1 VDFKK
6 KPKTEFKNLDNLT
19 EEEAR
24 EEVEALRGGLEYHN
38 YLYYIKHEPRIS
50 DAVYDKLFRRL
61 QNLEEAFPAL
71 RSENSPTQKIGAAP
85 LDKLK
90 KVSHTLPMLS
100 LNTALNEDE
109 ARDFDDF
116 IRRNIGK
123 KSVSY
128 TLEPKFDGL
137 SVEVVYEHGI
147 FKYGATRGD
156 GTEGEDI
163 SPNLKTVGP
172 VIMRLQKQNSDKIP
186 AFLALRGEVFMPKGK
201 FLKLNRKRIER
212 GEEPFANPRN
222 TAAGI
227 MRQLDPKK
235 VADKPLD
242 IVFYEILRIEGITFS
257 SHWEEL
263 QQFPRWGLKTDP
275 LNTKCTSFSEIQSF
289 HRKLEEEREDLHY
302 EIDGVVIKLDDLAE
316 RERLGTRQRSPRW
329 ALAWKFPPKKEVTRL
344 EDIVVQ
350 VGRTGIL
357 TPVALFQPVDVGGV
371 TVSRATLHNEDEVL
385 RKDVRP
391 GDKVRVARAGD
402 VIPEVIE
409 RIREPG
415 KKRGE
420 KFSMP
425 DTCPVCRSEV
435 MREGAYTFCP
445 AGLSCAAQL
454 RGHLRHYAS
463 RDAMNIEGLGEKI
476 VAQLVDRGLVR
487 DIADLYRLDEDD
499 FMDLEGFARKSAQ
512 NLFRAIREAKNPSLH
527 RFLYALGIRYVGSH
541 VARVLARNFRSLK
554 RLMIATE
561 EELQNIREIGP
572 EIALSVHRFFSQKE
586 NLNVLRRLRE
596 SGVEVEEE
604 LTGRADLSLE
614 GKIFVFT
621 GELENYT
628 REEAEELVENK
639 GGQAT
644 SSISDE
650 TDFVV
655 AGKNPGR
662 KLDRAKKREIR
673 VLDENEFVKILT
685 EGE

>member
-50 DAVYDKLFRRL
+50 DAVYDKLFHRL

>member
-1 VDFKK
+1 MDFKK

-50 DAVYDKLFRRL
+50 DAVYDKLFHRL